1 MKQRVLIF
9 SLVALVGLMV
19 ALNVS
24 RTDWRGPTAIQI
36 GYRTLPQPGPN
47 AVEPLVFL
55 LDRKW
60 RLSSVRV
67 VLAAEARTNAHPRAL
82 WDLVSKDGSEPVTH
96 LHYGADIPGMTPRFP
111 GTKPDKLDPQVA
123 YLIRLDG
130 EGRRGEREFTLKTG
144 APSR

>member
-1 MKQRVLIF
+1 MLIF

-24 RTDWRGPTAIQI
+24 RTDWRGPTTIQI

-60 RLSSVRV
+60 RLTSVRV
-67 VLAAEARTNAHPRAL
+67 VSADEARTNAHPRAL

-96 LHYGADIPGMTPRFP
+96 LHYGADLPGMKPRYP
-111 GTKPDKLDPQVA
+111 GIKAEKLDPQHT
-123 YLIRLDG
+123 YLVRLDG
-130 EGRRGEREFTLKTG
+130 EGRHGEREFTLKPG